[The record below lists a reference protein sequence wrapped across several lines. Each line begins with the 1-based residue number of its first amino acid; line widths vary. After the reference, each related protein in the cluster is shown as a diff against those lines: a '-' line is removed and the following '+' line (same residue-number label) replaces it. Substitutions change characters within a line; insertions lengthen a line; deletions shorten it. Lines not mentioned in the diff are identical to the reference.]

1 MTPAGQE
8 KFDCFLNGKKR
19 SGTIPNN
26 NAGKN
31 MKQIYQVNLSAVE
44 LDKFEEIQHYQD
56 LKVITSFIADEN
68 LDQIFFKTRGQ
79 QVKLNIEQRSNNRK
93 RMTELFAAD
102 PQKRKTMMAAGAL
115 ESAGAVGVNFFT
127 PQKST
132 SKK

>member
-1 MTPAGQE
+1 
-8 KFDCFLNGKKR
+8 
-19 SGTIPNN
+19 
-26 NAGKN
+26 